1 MAHKRRLLARLQSR
15 ADVLQSEWL
24 SQSTFSKPL
33 ANKQGAQVGNKHIAW
48 PVLAILNSAKL
59 KMTTKRKRTC
69 ISGSRVQRKRKRK
82 KKKKKKSHI
91 RTSFTENLS
100 LLNRTPGLKGFTSFV
115 VHTLNHNVVV
125 FYRVSHPLDK
135 MRLR

>member
-1 MAHKRRLLARLQSR
+1 MHIRLSCA
-15 ADVLQSEWL
+15 E
-24 SQSTFSKPL
+24 KE
-33 ANKQGAQVGNKHIAW
+33 KE
-48 PVLAILNSAKL
+48 
-59 KMTTKRKRTC
+59 
-69 ISGSRVQRKRKRK
+69 